1 MSGNHGRE
9 NGDSIELTPVT
20 GTDAGANGS
29 FAAQQQRAQALI
41 GEASATHKSST
52 PEGQAET
59 PVDVEANENA
69 TGHSTSAVEAQQEL
83 SRLLAAASRQN
94 TTNTTTRAREDADA
108 QDEYQ
113 AFSVRTN
120 MLRNYWDGYH
130 ALSKFRRWILVLR
143 LLIALAQVVSGIV
156 VLALPT
162 SLGDSFSFPETCDP
176 EGMFVYLVLHI
187 SRVACSVPI
196 DLYLGLSPHR
206 SPRARRRGADG
217 LAERERNR
225 RVGSLRLDRK
235 LGRLGDLLG
244 FCHVVLFI
252 VGNYV
257 VWTSVECSHA
267 PADSKPLFFTCVA
280 MLSISYLII
289 LEVALM
295 VFVSTTSVYYDFCLL
310 STPPHKS
317 QLVIFFLPLLIAVLN
332 ALGLSH
338 RLPQRDI
345 HPETG
350 KIKQEDI
357 EKYSR
362 LVYFTPLL
370 EELVDGRSQQKTDE
384 NTDACIQAAESSSGI
399 FSKLSKKSLVKE
411 DKSVSLA
418 DGSSKGAARLADSD
432 EERYPLFPIPAHR
445 ATCPIC
451 LVDYEEA
458 SASVTAEGTQA
469 IEHTSPSA
477 PTDNKADPLRLLRC
491 GHVMHKACV
500 DQWLTAVSG
509 RCPVCQRPV
518 IGSSKDD
525 EEQERR
531 QD

>member
-1 MSGNHGRE
+1 MSSMSGNHDRE
-9 NGDSIELTPVT
+9 NGDSIELTSVT

-52 PEGQAET
+52 PDGQAET
-59 PVDVEANENA
+59 PADVEAVA

-94 TTNTTTRAREDADA
+94 ATNTTTRAREDADA
-108 QDEYQ
+108 QNEYQ

-295 VFVSTTSVYYDFCLL
+295 VFVSTTSAKCNFLL
-310 STPPHKS
+310 AKHTSS
-317 QLVIFFLPLLIAVLN
+317 YIAVGHLLPPTSYSSAKRTGTVPSTSAARHTSRN
-332 ALGLSH
+332 GQNQAGRH
-338 RLPQRDI
+338 R
-345 HPETG
+345 EVFA
-350 KIKQEDI
+350 
-357 EKYSR
+357 SR
-362 LVYFTPLL
+362 LLYTTSGRPSRWPFAT
-370 EELVDGRSQQKTDE
+370 EDGRD
-384 NTDACIQAAESSSGI
+384 
-399 FSKLSKKSLVKE
+399 
-411 DKSVSLA
+411 
-418 DGSSKGAARLADSD
+418 
-432 EERYPLFPIPAHR
+432 H
-445 ATCPIC
+445 
-451 LVDYEEA
+451 
-458 SASVTAEGTQA
+458 
-469 IEHTSPSA
+469 
-477 PTDNKADPLRLLRC
+477 
-491 GHVMHKACV
+491 
-500 DQWLTAVSG
+500 
-509 RCPVCQRPV
+509 
-518 IGSSKDD
+518 
-525 EEQERR
+525 
-531 QD
+531 